1 MSRKKTSDTSTK
13 RSKKPSDLGQNRTGI
28 AMSPADARLT
38 IDGAIAGSPAPVDDP
53 PDYAAV
59 KLEYSAEAGPVGSMP
74 PPATLKGVARTAVDL
89 VKGDKSTVLIDKIA
103 ERLAFERGGTRLYEA
118 LLVKFDAADPHEGG
132 PTRDELEEIRDDEA
146 RHFGMLVKALQ
157 DLGAD
162 PTAMTPG
169 ANLVTV
175 MSSGLMQVLNDPRT
189 TLTQGLEAIHVAELA
204 DNDCWDA
211 LIGLAADLGKDE
223 LMKPFTEARDEER
236 DHLLKVRTWL
246 SLAVRG
252 QAGVSD
258 ADTAARDDA
267 AASAPIH

>member
-1 MSRKKTSDTSTK
+1 MSGKKSSDTSTR
-13 RSKKPSDLGQNRTGI
+13 RSKKPSDLGRNRTGT
-28 AMSPADARLT
+28 ATSPSDAKLT
-38 IDGAIAGSPAPVDDP
+38 IEGAIAGSPAPVDDP

-59 KLEYSAEAGPVGSMP
+59 KLEYSVEAGPVGSMP
-74 PPATLKGVARTAVDL
+74 PPATMAGVARSAVDA
-89 VKGDKSTVLIDKIA
+89 VKGDKTAVLIDKIA
-103 ERLAFERGGTRLYEA
+103 ERLAFERSGTRLYEA

-146 RHFGMLVKALQ
+146 RHFGILVKALK

-169 ANLVTV
+169 ANLVSV
-175 MSSGLMQVLNDPRT
+175 MSSGLMQALNDPRT

-211 LIGLAADLGKDE
+211 LIALASDMGKDE
-223 LMKPFTEARDEER
+223 LVVPFTEARDEER

-246 SLAVRG
+246 SIAVRG
-252 QAGVSD
+252 QAGVSEAD
-258 ADTAARDDA
+258 APARDDA